1 MVNGS
6 KIFSSLLIATCV
18 LSMPA
23 ANMVSANT
31 LKKLLQPVTKAAQP
45 EKPDIR
51 DKWAILVG
59 VNRFTD
65 QSIPALKFAQK
76 SSADLA
82 RALKDPDSGH
92 FGLDHVLVVNGPD
105 ASKEGIEKSLND
117 WLYKKALPSDL
128 VVIYFNSRL
137 AKGANGEI
145 IVCANNT
152 MLDDTASTGIN
163 LVELLKSAKQR
174 IGSQNILVM
183 LDLSP
188 TKDGIKPVDGQDL
201 KSIASASGVT
211 IFGGAELYKP
221 IYDDPQSMQ
230 SRFVHFL
237 VEAIKSGGATF
248 PIAMVAEYVWQKLQQ
263 EAQQTPAQAQT
274 PILALASEQSQ
285 TTTIPIGIVVKSSFP
300 QQSISV
306 GHKLDDLAMNRPDI
320 VPPKAAT
327 IAGPGTPTI
336 GAKLQSRNPSGTTS
350 AGAKPAPS
358 NGANAAGANAA
369 AAKPASPDKAKIA
382 SAAPTTK
389 GAAAKAVEE
398 EEEDNFDPNLD
409 FGPYMS
415 KMKQDIQKKW
425 QMPKGLESRKVT
437 TVFSI
442 MRDGKIANVSIT
454 EGSGS
459 DAVDKSALAA
469 LEAASPLDPLPKGSP
484 QSVDIKYVFDWKT
497 RQGN

>member
-1 MVNGS
+1 MGNGS
-6 KIFSSLLIATCV
+6 KIISTMLIAAV
-18 LSMPA
+18 LVSTPS
-23 ANMVSANT
+23 MVSANS

-65 QSIPALKFAQK
+65 QSIPGLKFAQK

-92 FGLDHVLVVNGPD
+92 FGLDHVLVVNGPE
-105 ASKEGIEKSLND
+105 ASKEGIDRYLNE

-137 AKGANGEI
+137 AKGPNGEV

-152 MLDDTASTGIN
+152 MLDDPANTGIN
-163 LVELLKSAKQR
+163 LIELLKSAKQR

-188 TKDGIKPVDGQDL
+188 TKEGIKTVEGQDL
-201 KSIASASGVT
+201 KSIATATGVT
-211 IFGGAELYKP
+211 IFSGAELYKP
-221 IYDDPQSMQ
+221 VFDDQQSMQ
-230 SRFVHFL
+230 SRFAHFL

-248 PIAMVAEYVWQKLQQ
+248 PIAMVAEYVWQKVQQ
-263 EAQQTPAQAQT
+263 ETQATPTQAQT

-285 TTTIPIGIVVKSSFP
+285 TTTIPLGIMVKSSLP

-320 VPPKAAT
+320 IPPKATT
-327 IAGPGTPTI
+327 IAGPATPTI
-336 GAKLQSRNPSGTTS
+336 GVKMQSRNPAGTS
-350 AGAKPAPS
+350 S
-358 NGANAAGANAA
+358 
-369 AAKPASPDKAKIA
+369 AAKPASATGAGANATDKNKIA
-382 SAAPTTK
+382 AVPP
-389 GAAAKAVEE
+389 AAAKTAATGKTAAPAKPAE
-398 EEEDNFDPNLD
+398 EEEDDSFDPNLD
-409 FGPYMS
+409 FGPYMT

-425 QMPKGLESRKVT
+425 QMPKGLESRRVT

-442 MRDGKIANVSIT
+442 MRDGKIANISIT
-454 EGSGS
+454 EGSGNE
-459 DAVDKSALAA
+459 AVDKSALAA
-469 LEAASPLDPLPKGSP
+469 LDAASPLDPLPKGAP
-484 QSVDIKYVFDWKT
+484 PSVDIKYVFDWKT

>member
-6 KIFSSLLIATCV
+6 KIFSSVLIAACV

-23 ANMVSANT
+23 ANMVSANS
-31 LKKLLQPVTKAAQP
+31 LKKLLQPVTKVAQP

-51 DKWAILVG
+51 DKWAMLIG

-128 VVIYFNSRL
+128 VIIYINSRL
-137 AKGANGEI
+137 AKGANGEV

-163 LVELLKSAKQR
+163 LVDLLKSAKQR

-188 TKDGIKPVDGQDL
+188 TKEGIKPADGQDL
-201 KSIASASGVT
+201 KAIANASGVT
-211 IFGGAELYKP
+211 VFGGAELYKP

-336 GAKLQSRNPSGTTS
+336 GAKLQSRNPAGNATTGNKAAPPTGAGT
-350 AGAKPAPS
+350 
-358 NGANAAGANAA
+358 A
-369 AAKPASPDKAKIA
+369 AAKTAPGDKKIA
-382 SAAPTTK
+382 SAAPAAK
-389 GAAAKAVEE
+389 GAPAKAAEE

-454 EGSGS
+454 EGSGN

-469 LEAASPLDPLPKGSP
+469 LDAASPLDPLPKGSP

>member
-1 MVNGS
+1 MTNRS
-6 KIFSSLLIATCV
+6 KIFASILIASIAISST
-18 LSMPA
+18 PA
-23 ANMVSANT
+23 TVSANS

-51 DKWAILVG
+51 DKWAILFG
-59 VNRFTD
+59 INRFTD
-65 QSIPALKFAQK
+65 QSIPGLKFAQK
-76 SSADLA
+76 SSGDLA

-105 ASKEGIEKSLND
+105 ASKEGIERSLND

-137 AKGANGEI
+137 IKGANGEI
-145 IVCANNT
+145 IICANNT
-152 MLDDTASTGIN
+152 MMDDASSTGIN
-163 LVELLKSAKQR
+163 LIELLKSAKQR
-174 IGSQNILVM
+174 IGSQNILAV

-188 TKDGIKPVDGQDL
+188 TKDGIKPQEGQDL
-201 KSIASASGVT
+201 KSIATASGVT
-211 IFGGAELYKP
+211 LLAGAELYKP
-221 IYDDPQSMQ
+221 VFDDQQSMQ

-248 PIAMVAEYVWQKLQQ
+248 PIAMVAEYVWQKIQQ
-263 EAQQTPAQAQT
+263 ESQLNPAQAQT
-274 PILALASEQSQ
+274 PVLALASEQSQ
-285 TTTIPIGIVVKSSFP
+285 TTTIPLGIMVKSSLP
-300 QQSISV
+300 QNSISV

-320 VPPKAAT
+320 VPPKAST
-327 IAGPGTPTI
+327 IAGTAPTI
-336 GAKLQSRNPSGTTS
+336 GAKLQSRNPAQASSGSKPQAATGSGASTG
-350 AGAKPAPS
+350 AAADKNRVAAAAPGAK
-358 NGANAAGANAA
+358 AA
-369 AAKPASPDKAKIA
+369 AAK
-382 SAAPTTK
+382 
-389 GAAAKAVEE
+389 AAAASKAAEE
-398 EEEDNFDPNLD
+398 EEEESFDPNLD

-442 MRDGKIANVSIT
+442 FRDGKIANVSIT
-454 EGSGS
+454 EGSGN

-484 QSVDIKYVFDWKT
+484 QSVDIKYVFDWKS
-497 RQGN
+497 RQETVKQ